1 MNSTI
6 YMKADKNV
14 EVTKPEVTV
23 GDIFEIECS
32 DSKVVSRIKAYRLFK
47 FTGDPSKSKTKKC
60 RTVISI
66 LKVIS
71 CIHELYPNAEIEN
84 LGESDIII
92 TYEKENTSG
101 EFIHWIKVIMV
112 ALITFIGSAFSI
124 MTFNNDVQLTE
135 LFSQIYE
142 LQTGRSSGGVTI
154 LELTYSFGLII
165 GILVFFNHFG
175 KKRFSAD
182 PTPIEVEMRL
192 YENDIQT
199 TIVETYSRKGEE
211 IGVD

>member
-6 YMKADKNV
+6 YIKADKNV
-14 EVTKPEVTV
+14 EVTKSEVTI
-23 GDIFEIECS
+23 GDVFEVECS
-32 DSKVVSRIKAYRLFK
+32 DSKQVPKIKAYRLLK
-47 FTGDPSKSKTKKC
+47 FIQNPAQSKTKKC
-60 RTVISI
+60 RTVVSI

-71 CIHELYPNAEIEN
+71 CIHEICPNAEIQN

-92 TYEKENTSG
+92 TYENQKTPG
-101 EFIHWIKVIMV
+101 EFVHWLKVIIV
-112 ALITFIGSAFSI
+112 ILITFVGSAFSI
-124 MTFNNDVQLTE
+124 MTFNNDVQLTA
-135 LFSQIYE
+135 LFRQIYE
-142 LQTGRSSGGVTI
+142 LQTGRPSSGYTI
-154 LELTYSFGLII
+154 LELTYSIGLLI

-211 IGVD
+211 ICVD

>member
-32 DSKVVSRIKAYRLFK
+32 DSKMVSRIKAYRLFK

-92 TYEKENTSG
+92 TYEKENNSG

>member
-1 MNSTI
+1 MDSTI
-6 YMKADKNV
+6 YIKADRNV
-14 EVTKPEVTV
+14 EVTKSDVTI

-32 DSKVVSRIKAYRLFK
+32 EQKMISKIKACRLFK
-47 FTGDPSKSKTKKC
+47 FTHDPAKSKTKKR

-71 CIHELYPNAEIEN
+71 SIHELYPNVQVEN
-84 LGESDIII
+84 LGETDIII
-92 TYEKENTSG
+92 TYEAQRTAGKM
-101 EFIHWIKVIMV
+101 FHWIKVMAV
-112 ALITFIGSAFSI
+112 VVITFIGSAFSI
-124 MTFNNDVQLTE
+124 MTFNNDVQLTS

-142 LQTGRSSGGVTI
+142 WQTGRPPGGTTI
-154 LELTYSFGLII
+154 LELTYSSGLIV

-175 KKRFSAD
+175 KKRFSED

>member
-1 MNSTI
+1 MSSTI
-6 YMKADKNV
+6 YIKADKNV
-14 EVTKPEVTV
+14 EVTKPEVTI

-32 DSKVVSRIKAYRLFK
+32 DQKIIPKIKTHKLFK
-47 FTGDPSKSKTKKC
+47 FTRNPAKSKTKKS

-71 CIHELYPNAEIEN
+71 CIHELYPNADVQN
-84 LGESDIII
+84 LGEVDIII
-92 TYEKENTSG
+92 TYENQKTSG
-101 EFIHWIKVIMV
+101 KFLHWVKVILV
-112 ALITFIGSAFSI
+112 VLITFIGSAFSI
-124 MTFNNDVQLTE
+124 MTFNNDVQLTS

-142 LQTGRSSGGVTI
+142 LQTGKPSNGFTV
-154 LELTYSFGLII
+154 LELTYSLGLIV
-165 GILVFFNHFG
+165 GILIFFNHFG

-211 IGVD
+211 VGMD